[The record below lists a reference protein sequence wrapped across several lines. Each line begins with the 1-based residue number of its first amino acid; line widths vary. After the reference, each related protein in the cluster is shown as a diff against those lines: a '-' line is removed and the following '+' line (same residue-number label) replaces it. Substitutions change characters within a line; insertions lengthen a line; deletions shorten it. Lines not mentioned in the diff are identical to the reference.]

1 MKNWFTTNLSLK
13 ILSVLFAISLWIIVV
28 NISDPVTTKTF
39 KNIPVSFKNESVLSE
54 AGLVY
59 QVLDGSDMVTFT
71 VRAKRSVIESL
82 ANADFNAVADFSER
96 ISENSVP
103 VKVSA
108 LKYEDQILDI
118 DLMKNTVKIA
128 VEEKVSKVVP
138 VNLHVVGNTSEGF
151 TVGNTKVAP
160 AEVTLSGPQSL
171 IGNIDNMSVVLDV
184 ANANEDI
191 STKLDGQILDKNGNV
206 VSDNRIFSD
215 VNQFEVTA
223 ELLHT
228 KSVDLDFSVEG
239 NVKDGYRYVGMEY
252 KPTTILLAGEVE
264 DLEKISTIVF
274 PPSELNIEGAD
285 NNVVKTVDVSKYVP
299 NNLTVVN
306 ENEKEVTVTLTVV
319 NLDTRRLSYPVTK
332 INVLNTPSGMDV
344 SFEGKLN
351 IDVVLLGLREE
362 LERFSADNLNVS
374 VDVKGLTEG
383 VHNVQ
388 LKIDANTDGIEV
400 AETSYID
407 VSLHS
412 SRVEITQP
420 PVETPAV
427 THGNDISDVL
437 GTEPN

>member
-1 MKNWFTTNLSLK
+1 MKNWLTTNLSLK
-13 ILSVLFAISLWIIVV
+13 ILSILFAISLWIIVV
-28 NISDPVTTKTF
+28 NVSDPVTTKTF

-59 QVLDGSDMVTFT
+59 EVLDGSDTVTFT

-82 ANADFNAVADFSER
+82 TNGDFNAVADFAER
-96 ISENSVP
+96 ISENAVP

-108 LKYEDQILDI
+108 LKHEEQILDI

-128 VEEKVSKVVP
+128 VEEKVSKVVS
-138 VNLHVVGNTSEGF
+138 VNLHVIGNTAEGF
-151 TVGNTKVAP
+151 TIGKTKVTP
-160 AEVTLSGPQSL
+160 SEVTLSGPQSL

-184 ANANEDI
+184 SNANVDI
-191 STKLDGQILDKNGNV
+191 STAVEGQILDKNGNV
-206 VSDNRIFSD
+206 VKDDRIFPD
-215 VNQFEVTA
+215 VNQFEVSA

-239 NVKDGYRYVGMEY
+239 RVKDGYRYVGMEY

-264 DLEKISTIVF
+264 DLDNISTIVF
-274 PPSELNIEGAD
+274 PPSELNIDGAD

-299 NNLTVVN
+299 DNLTVVN
-306 ENEKEVTVTLTVV
+306 ENEKEVTVTLKVI
-319 NLDTRRLSYPVTK
+319 NLDIRRLSYPVTK

-351 IDVVLLGLREE
+351 IDVVLLGLMED
-362 LERFSADNLNVS
+362 LDRFSTDNLNVS
-374 VDVKGLTEG
+374 VDVKGLSEG

-388 LKIDANTDGIEV
+388 LKIDTNTDGIGV

-412 SRVEITQP
+412 SRVEAP
-420 PVETPAV
+420 PPSQTPTV
-427 THGNDISDVL
+427 THGNDISDVS